1 MSTLTGGPVSA
12 VSAVGYSQR
21 VDVVDDH
28 STEAKKKGAGPE
40 AFGEIGI
47 PSQPLSSAADGM
59 TAQDLFRMMRKA
71 CEQIRDAAGEG
82 QKGTAEEKKKLAD
95 VQAENRMKEIQERAD
110 KVAEQMEAQK
120 ASDTLG
126 WVMMGVGILLA
137 GVMAVLTCGVATGLV
152 VAVVVAGLSVAAHYS
167 GEIVEALAPASAS
180 PEAKAAWAMAL
191 GIGLS
196 LVAAFMP
203 PNPGSVLRS
212 VAGAARTVTAT
223 AIRVMKTVVKM
234 TAKMSLK
241 SLGKGGAKVFSKL
254 GDEFL
259 MVMKAGYKTAK
270 VVGQQAFAQLRA
282 LAKTMAGK
290 VSKMMKK
297 AGERIETFFKELLAV
312 VKKIAKAIKGGSLKE
327 AKSFMKGLG
336 KKMGQKLDDLQSG
349 FKQSC
354 AKFRNTLKNL
364 RSEDSALRKEARE
377 QMLRYVQR
385 GSSAIT
391 AGGGVA
397 QGALAMRQAE
407 LEKELEQGKARHQ
420 ALDAIIE
427 NCLEMLDKQLPYLTR
442 LLEACSSFGEAER
455 EFAQGQHRVAS
466 A

>member
-241 SLGKGGAKVFSKL
+241 SLGKGAAKVFSKL

-297 AGERIETFFKELLAV
+297 AGELIENFFKEVLAV
-312 VKKIAKAIKGGSLKE
+312 VKKIRNALKGGSIKE
-327 AKSFMKGLG
+327 AMSFLRGLG